1 MSADPSQI
9 TQLLQRWSE
18 GDAAALD
25 RVMPLLYDRLCDLA
39 HQRRIRLAGERSLN
53 TTGLVHEAYLRLA
66 ASPNA
71 GLRDRNHFLALAS
84 RVMRNVLVD
93 HARARHAAKRG
104 GGVAELELHEDVWI
118 SGVDIDAVTELDEA
132 LKKLE
137 VMDARQSLI
146 VEQRYFGGLS
156 LAEIAGVL
164 DLSLAT
170 VKRELRSARAW
181 LAAELNGE
189 VAL

>member
-25 RVMPLLYDRLCDLA
+25 QVMPLLYDRLCDLA
-39 HQRRIRLAGERSLN
+39 HQRRKSLADERSLN

-66 ASPNA
+66 ATPNA
-71 GLRDRNHFLALAS
+71 ALRDRNHFLALAS

-104 GGVAELELHEDVWI
+104 GGVAEFELHEDVWI
-118 SGVDIDAVTELDEA
+118 SSVDIDAVTQLDDA

-170 VKRELRSARAW
+170 VKRDLRSARAW

-189 VAL
+189 VVL